1 MQQKPFVLILFGATE
16 RCAGAGRAPCA
27 VRAQVGRL
35 RFGYHL
41 QEALL
46 PRGRGAHVLL
56 SKVSLQEKETNGRE
70 INTEGITALT
80 ADIKSVFYFIIVTHQ
95 YLKI

>member
-1 MQQKPFVLILFGATE
+1 MQRKPFVLILFGAME

-27 VRAQVGRL
+27 VRAHVGQL

-46 PRGRGAHVLL
+46 PQGRGAHVLL
-56 SKVSLQEKETNGRE
+56 SRVSLQEKETNGRE